1 MEKLDNTL
9 SQRGELR
16 LWHKDLIHAL
26 PSQRLIFQWQDCCAI
41 ARNIATIGIPN
52 HILVNKIMDYPIAH
66 FYNYSNLVL
75 EEMYN
80 RGFSTT
86 ITAKKK
92 FDEFVEKID
101 TNYKDYVSY
110 EELFYNWHNDKYFWQ
125 CLYNLEEKYD
135 CGGITEEEMKA
146 IDDIAVFYI

>member
-1 MEKLDNTL
+1 M
-9 SQRGELR
+9 R
-16 LWHKDLIHAL
+16 LWHKDLLQVL
-26 PSQRLIFQWQDCCAI
+26 PAQQLVAQWRECCAI
-41 ARNIATIGIPN
+41 ARNIAMIGTPN
-52 HILVNKIMDYPIAH
+52 HILVNKIMDYPISH
-66 FYNYSNLVL
+66 FYTYSELVL
-75 EEMYN
+75 DEMRK

-92 FDEFVEKID
+92 FDEFIEKID
-101 TNYKDYVSY
+101 KNYKDYVSY

-135 CGGITEEEMKA
+135 CGGITEEEKKA